1 MSGIY
6 FHPIKRIFLNLS
18 GGTVTGDTVF
28 TQGLSADTFNITGNP
43 LTANTSQNVLVRGS
57 DGRIH
62 IREASTLMGSGATL
76 QDLQSVMSIGSTSS
90 TVSNIFIEA
99 TGGATVTFESDTA
112 SLIIGDSISASSLS
126 MSGDIEAQVDNV
138 YDIGTST
145 RRFRS
150 LNTVNGVAVNFTAS
164 TRVKTAQLELGSK
177 IVTDTNIILTGQCI
191 DGGDW

>member
-28 TQGLSADTFNITGNP
+28 TQGLSADTFNILSDP
-43 LTANTSQNVLVRGS
+43 LTANTEQSILVRTADGS
-57 DGRIH
+57 IR
-62 IREASTLMGSGATL
+62 IREASTLIGSGATI

-90 TVSNIFIEA
+90 TASDVVIKS
-99 TGGATVTFESDTA
+99 TGGNIISFESDTA
-112 SLIIGDSISASSLS
+112 SLIIGDSLSASSLS
-126 MSGDIEAQVDNV
+126 MSGDITPDTDNA
-138 YDIGTST
+138 YDIGTPI

-150 LNTVNGVAVNFTAS
+150 LNIVDGIAVSFTAS
-164 TRVKTAQLELGSK
+164 TRVKTTQLELGNTT
-177 IVTDTNIILTGQCI
+177 VTENNIILTGNTI

>member
-28 TQGLSADTFNITGNP
+28 TQGLSADTFNILSSP
-43 LTANTSQNVLVRGS
+43 LTANTEQSILVRGA
-57 DGRIH
+57 DGEIH
-62 IREASTLMGSGATL
+62 IREASTLIGTGATI

-90 TVSNIFIEA
+90 TISDVFIKASGGSNI
-99 TGGATVTFESDTA
+99 TFESDTA
-112 SLIIGDSISASSLS
+112 SLIVGDVLSASSLS
-126 MSGDIEAQVDNV
+126 MSGDITPDTDNA

-145 RRFRS
+145 RRFRR
-150 LNTVNGVAVNFTAS
+150 LNVIDGIAVSFTAS
-164 TRVKTAQLELGSK
+164 TRIKTAQLELGNT
-177 IVTDTNIILTGQCI
+177 IVTENNIILSGNCI